1 MKKVIIGVFA
11 HPDDEAFGPSAT
23 LLMESQTG
31 SEIHLVTLTGGEAGM
46 NPDNLSDL
54 GSERLREW
62 KKAGELIGATKMYH
76 FGYADGELGN
86 NDHIHITKRLET
98 LVQTIAGD
106 RDDIEIEFMSMDL
119 NGITGHIDHIV
130 AGRSACLAFYRL
142 RAAGLPMTKVRLACI
157 PSNYMTAMNTDFV
170 FMESGHT
177 PDEISETVDAR
188 HLASRIH
195 EIIRC
200 HYTQRSDSET
210 HIARLGDDVAL
221 NHFIVRL

>member
-142 RAAGLPMTKVRLACI
+142 RAAGLPMSKIRLACI
-157 PSNYMTAMNTDFV
+157 PSTYMTAMNTDFV

-200 HYTQRSDSET
+200 HHTQRSDGET

-221 NHFIVRL
+221 NHFIVRT